1 MVVWQYAACVEVQWC
16 DYIAWTH
23 LKESAD
29 AERRPGGGSSHP
41 DAGKHAQRVYFAA
54 PTAVALEDFS

>member
-1 MVVWQYAACVEVQWC
+1 MWQYAACVEVQWC

-29 AERRPGGGSSHP
+29 AGRRPHGGSSHP
-41 DAGKHAQRVYFAA
+41 DEGKRAQRVCLAA
-54 PTAVALEDFS
+54 PTDVALED